1 MATYGLVEPP
11 RYDLEMVTCPVMLY
25 WGDSDWLAQPRGV
38 ATIAA
43 QLPTLVESVRV
54 RITVFFLLSFSLVCH
69 HHPQV
74 DHGGFNHL
82 DFLWGKDS
90 VPLLYNQLLE
100 VRQVPTFKNQ
110 PYFRSFHTSPLLHMA
125 DQRLQTETNPDMSKN
140 IVNKIMKI

>member
-54 RITVFFLLSFSLVCH
+54 RITVLFFVFLFCLSPSPPGEPWWVQPPRLLVGQGQCSI
-69 HHPQV
+69 
-74 DHGGFNHL
+74 
-82 DFLWGKDS
+82 
-90 VPLLYNQLLE
+90 
-100 VRQVPTFKNQ
+100 
-110 PYFRSFHTSPLLHMA
+110 A
-125 DQRLQTETNPDMSKN
+125 LQSAT
-140 IVNKIMKI
+140 